1 MPPRQRLDEP
11 WATPAQLAFMTSR
24 ADAFQDTID
33 DEFGRKR
40 FWVDFREE
48 WLSQWDMTDRQ
59 NKRFASYFRD
69 EMRRRGAL
77 PNRARQPK
85 KAEKATRLPLAATTR
100 HQTEEV
106 DQLKSSQASSRAV
119 EDLLLRAISPPSRHS
134 PTPGPSGVP
143 RSPTPAKWPTP
154 VLSPPSRHSPTPGPS
169 GVPRSPTPAKWPTP
183 VLSPPSRHSPTPGPS
198 GVPHSPTP
206 APTRIQSPSPLLVDS
221 PLAIHVQPSSPALS
235 YCDVPASPTPRPSPI
250 PLGRMPVVLP
260 PSSIW
265 AKDVSKALAFQLEL
279 PGIEHEDV
287 EVVVHGQ
294 QLAVYAQ
301 NERAQ
306 YKWTTDVGG
315 SVKRVH
321 CGLENGALR
330 MLVKVMLLEDVTD
343 ERRIFSVDDCQGNL
357 SAVWASRQPA
367 L

>member
-169 GVPRSPTPAKWPTP
+169 GVP
-183 VLSPPSRHSPTPGPS
+183 
-198 GVPHSPTP
+198 HSPTP

-294 QLAVYAQ
+294 QLAVYA
-301 NERAQ
+301 R
-306 YKWTTDVGG
+306 
-315 SVKRVH
+315 KR
-321 CGLENGALR
+321 
-330 MLVKVMLLEDVTD
+330 T
-343 ERRIFSVDDCQGNL
+343 
-357 SAVWASRQPA
+357 SAVQVDHRRGWLCQARPLRAGERGLAHARQGDA
-367 L
+367 AGGRHRRTQDF